1 MGSLY
6 LPLAILIA
14 THQTHQAELTQEVEG
29 SDSTTNIMKA
39 NGWIPLKKAIKLEQK
54 YEGAENFKATDRI
67 DNSDDMLDTAVS
79 GSAQIM
85 HYSKPSGS
93 IKLEPLPTKGND
105 LDTGDNFSKDE
116 YDNTTAAASEGN
128 FDVLRPARQATYG
141 APAAEENCY
150 VETPCTRSC
159 GDGFKLLLPNPDALT
174 CYGAALQVFPCN
186 LGACPVHCAWG
197 HWTPWSGC
205 SVKTSRKRVKR
216 DKGAGAQPLT
226 FFGQQQHHH
235 GHNANQQ
242 FVSLGQQQSA
252 PQTSGGYG
260 APLPD
265 YGVSGPPVCTQNRAR
280 TVEIPAL
287 NGGDQCWGESA
298 EERFCQSAQCQGP
311 PGPQGPPGQNGIP
324 GRDGNPGT
332 PGTPG
337 ARGPPG
343 NPGSNGNP
351 GTPGKN
357 GKDGIPGN
365 PGPQGPA
372 GKDGARGPPG
382 KTGIPGPQGPPGA
395 PGPRG
400 RFGDKGP
407 EGPAGAPG
415 QTGPAGKDGSNGP
428 PGPAGPPG
436 LDGAPGVQGPMG
448 APGPQGIQGETGAA
462 GPRGLTG
469 PKGDSG
475 APAALP
481 SYGAPEP
488 LPSYGALPSY
498 SGSSSS
504 GQLQFQQQ
512 NSVVPQQFQQ
522 QNAAPQNFNNQRPP
536 PRPTSAPSKPF
547 NPLNGGIFSPFFP
560 NKRETNLND
569 IPDNWNAVEIVQS
582 LRAPHAPIK
591 RGLEKEYDYEAENVI
606 GGSVEAREIT
616 QESQRDERK
625 YSNEENT
632 LNGVFQEVSLH
643 KPTIDAYGNPV
654 YDLTEPDIKDQ
665 KPDFSPFI
673 PIKSDKSVIAEQP
686 PLSGEVLKS
695 GKVKKVNLE
704 QVEADIKKA
713 ILQIDTEQK
722 RGQQLLEA
730 QKQAQPPRGA
740 KLQAQ
745 PPRGANIQTQP
756 PRALPQPPRGANTQP
771 QLPRVPPQQQPPP
784 PRGVNLPPQP
794 QRGAPLQKPP
804 PRGANVPQKLPPRL
818 LNNKRPPALGNPKA
832 PQPPRNLQQQPP
844 QAAKPAPQVGRVPNT
859 PQQPQRNVPR
869 RPPPRVQRPQNGT
882 PRRIP
887 RPKLPPRQN
896 EIPRLL

>member
-14 THQTHQAELTQEVEG
+14 TAIQAELAEEVEG
-29 SDSTTNIMKA
+29 SDSTTNSMKA
-39 NGWIPLKKAIKLEQK
+39 NGWIPLKKAIILDQK
-54 YEGAENFKATDRI
+54 HEGAENFKATDRI
-67 DNSDDMLDTAVS
+67 DTADDMIDSAVS
-79 GSAQIM
+79 GSAQIL

-93 IKLEPLPTKGND
+93 IKLEPLPNKSND
-105 LDTGDNFSKDE
+105 LDTGDEFSKD
-116 YDNTTAAASEGN
+116 DNVTAAASEGN

-216 DKGAGAQPLT
+216 DKGAGAAPLT
-226 FFGQQQHHH
+226 FFGQQQHSHGQQHH
-235 GHNANQQ
+235 HQHNNNQQ

-252 PQTSGGYG
+252 QQTSGGYG

-365 PGPQGPA
+365 PGPQGPS
-372 GKDGARGPPG
+372 GKDGARGAPG

-407 EGPAGAPG
+407 EGPAGPPG
-415 QTGPAGKDGSNGP
+415 QTGPSGKDGSNGP

-436 LDGAPGVQGPMG
+436 LDGAPGAQGPMG

-488 LPSYGALPSY
+488 ALPSYGALPSY
-498 SGSSSS
+498 SGSSS

-522 QNAAPQNFNNQRPP
+522 QNAAPQQQQQFNNQRPP
-536 PRPTSAPSKPF
+536 PRPTSAPKPF

-560 NKRETNLND
+560 NKKRETNPND

-582 LRAPHAPIK
+582 LRAPRAPIK
-591 RGLEKEYDYEAENVI
+591 RGLEGGYDYEEENVI
-606 GGSVEAREIT
+606 GGSVEARELT
-616 QESQRDERK
+616 QESQREERK
-625 YSNEENT
+625 YSNEQTT

-665 KPDFSPFI
+665 KSQFTPFI
-673 PIKSDKSVIAEQP
+673 PSKSDKSVIAEQP

-722 RGQQLLEA
+722 RGQQILEA
-730 QKQAQPPRGA
+730 QKQ
-740 KLQAQ
+740 L
-745 PPRGANIQTQP
+745 
-756 PRALPQPPRGANTQP
+756 QPPRGANTRPQP
-771 QLPRVPPQQQPPP
+771 PRVANTQSQPPRVPNAQPLPPRGSPQQNPPP
-784 PRGVNLPPQP
+784 PRGVPTTP
-794 QRGAPLQKPP
+794 QRGTVLQKLP
-804 PRGANVPQKLPPRL
+804 PRGANAQQKLPPRGV
-818 LNNKRPPALGNPKA
+818 NNKA
-832 PQPPRNLQQQPP
+832 PQPPRNVNLQQQPP
-844 QAAKPAPQVGRVPNT
+844 RAPNSAPQPARA

>member
-1 MGSLY
+1 MAPLHLSLA
-6 LPLAILIA
+6 LLIA
-14 THQTHQAELTQEVEG
+14 TQLPHQVKLTQEVED
-29 SDSTTNIMKA
+29 SDSSSNLMKSS
-39 NGWIPLKKAIKLEQK
+39 GWIPLKKAIKIEQK
-54 YEGAENFKATDRI
+54 HNGAQNFKIPKEASDRI
-67 DNSDDMLDTAVS
+67 DDDDIMMDTVAS
-79 GSAQIM
+79 GSAQ
-85 HYSKPSGS
+85 HLQYSKPSGA
-93 IKLEPLPTKGND
+93 IKLEPLPSKDND
-105 LDTGDNFSKDE
+105 LETGEILSKD
-116 YDNTTAAASEGN
+116 DTANITASASEGN

-226 FFGQQQHHH
+226 FFGQQNHQQQHHH
-235 GHNANQQ
+235 HNHNTNANQQ

-252 PQTSGGYG
+252 PQTAGYG

-265 YGVSGPPVCTQNRAR
+265 YGAASGPPVCTQNRAR

-311 PGPQGPPGQNGIP
+311 PGPQGPSGQNGVP

-332 PGTPG
+332 SGTPG
-337 ARGPPG
+337 SRGSPG

-365 PGPQGPA
+365 SGPQGPS
-372 GKDGARGPPG
+372 GKDGSRGLPG

-407 EGPAGAPG
+407 EGPSGAPG
-415 QTGPAGKDGSNGP
+415 QTGPGGKDGSNGP

-436 LDGAPGVQGPMG
+436 LDGAPGSQGPMG
-448 APGPQGIQGETGAA
+448 SAGTQGIQGETGAA

-475 APAALP
+475 SPAALP

-488 LPSYGALPSY
+488 LPSYGAQPSY
-498 SGSSSS
+498 SGASS

-522 QNAAPQNFNNQRPP
+522 QNAAPQQFQQQNAAPQQFQQQNFNNQSPP
-536 PRPTSAPSKPF
+536 PRPTSKPF
-547 NPLNGGIFSPFFP
+547 NPINGGIFSPFFP
-560 NKRETNLND
+560 NKKRETNLND

-582 LRAPHAPIK
+582 LRAPRAPVK
-591 RGLEKEYDYEAENVI
+591 RGLDGGYDYEDENVI
-606 GGSVEAREIT
+606 SLTGAFEKVQARELT

-625 YSNEENT
+625 YSKDKNVK
-632 LNGVFQEVSLH
+632 NGVFQEVSLH
-643 KPTIDAYGNPV
+643 KPKINAYGNPV
-654 YDLTEPDIKDQ
+654 YDLTEPDQKDQ
-665 KPDFSPFI
+665 KSKFSPFT
-673 PIKSDKSVIAEQP
+673 PSKSDKSVVAEQP

-695 GKVKKVNLE
+695 GKVKKVNLA

-713 ILQIDTEQK
+713 ILKIDNEQK
-722 RGQQLLEA
+722 RGQQLLAA
-730 QKQAQPPRGA
+730 QKQI
-740 KLQAQ
+740 QA
-745 PPRGANIQTQP
+745 PRGANIQK
-756 PRALPQPPRGANTQP
+756 
-771 QLPRVPPQQQPPP
+771 QPPP
-784 PRGVNLPPQP
+784 PRAINIPAHLQKQPIGGAHVQQHQLPL
-794 QRGAPLQKPP
+794 RGANLQKPP
-804 PRGANVPQKLPPRL
+804 PRGLKKPQ
-818 LNNKRPPALGNPKA
+818 
-832 PQPPRNLQQQPP
+832 QPPRNTNLQQQPP
-844 QAAKPAPQVGRVPNT
+844 RAANAQPLRVPNT
-859 PQQPQRNVPR
+859 QQQLLR
-869 RPPPRVQRPQNGT
+869 RPPPRAQRPPNGS

-896 EIPRLL
+896 PNQLPRLL